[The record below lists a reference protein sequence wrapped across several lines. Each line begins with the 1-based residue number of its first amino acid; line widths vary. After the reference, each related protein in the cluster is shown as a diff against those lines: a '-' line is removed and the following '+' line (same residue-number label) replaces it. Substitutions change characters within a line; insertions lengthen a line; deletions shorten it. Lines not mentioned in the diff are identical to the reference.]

1 MTATISKTLTIQ
13 TVQTAAY
20 ERAGSLDKMEEL
32 LTIESL
38 HRINEAMMADWP
50 RRR

>member
-1 MTATISKTLTIQ
+1 MTISKTLTIQ
-13 TVQTAAY
+13 ATQTAAFQ
-20 ERAGSLDKMEEL
+20 RAESVDKMEEL

-38 HRINEAMMADWP
+38 QRINEAMMADWP